1 MKRTRTDDASIE
13 QRVREILNP
22 AFDEWINRKIDSAE
36 LDRRRELAHKQAT
49 AEHSGS
55 PTAVASWATA
65 AAETGAKSAA
75 EATGSKG
82 VGLPKRPSE
91 SSCHLAS
98 NSLSTWQ
105 TDPDSHPVWPPSRT
119 KKTIKNPMAQNFPG
133 MNFLNANEIVE
144 GSILRNDSKAATRN
158 RALAEG
164 CVRANATELIWWEP
178 TAVQAA
184 MVTCGGLCPGLNSI
198 IKGITNCLWY
208 DYGVGRNGGKIWG
221 VTAGYNG
228 LSEPDEHEWV
238 PLEPKKVREI
248 HMKGGSILKAG
259 RGGFD
264 AKKIVET
271 LRAKG
276 INMVRSPEPEPEP

>member
-13 QRVREILNP
+13 QRVREIINP

-98 NSLSTWQ
+98 NSLSTYHRGL
-105 TDPDSHPVWPPSRT
+105 PRVLLPSV
-119 KKTIKNPMAQNFPG
+119 G
-133 MNFLNANEIVE
+133 CLE
-144 GSILRNDSKAATRN
+144 AT
-158 RALAEG
+158 AHL
-164 CVRANATELIWWEP
+164 
-178 TAVQAA
+178 
-184 MVTCGGLCPGLNSI
+184 
-198 IKGITNCLWY
+198 
-208 DYGVGRNGGKIWG
+208 
-221 VTAGYNG
+221 
-228 LSEPDEHEWV
+228 
-238 PLEPKKVREI
+238 
-248 HMKGGSILKAG
+248 
-259 RGGFD
+259 
-264 AKKIVET
+264 
-271 LRAKG
+271 
-276 INMVRSPEPEPEP
+276 SPEGRWRAHPGRSTA

>member
-13 QRVREILNP
+13 QRVREIIDP

-105 TDPDSHPVWPPSRT
+105 TDPDSHPVWPPART
-119 KKTIKNPMAQNFPG
+119 KKTIRNPMAQNFPG

-158 RALAEG
+158 MALAEG

-198 IKGITNCLWY
+198 IKGVTNCLWH
-208 DYGVGRNGGKIWG
+208 DYNVRKIYG
-221 VTAGYNG
+221 ATGGYNG
-228 LSEPDEHEWV
+228 LSAPD
-238 PLEPKKVREI
+238 K
-248 HMKGGSILKAG
+248 
-259 RGGFD
+259 
-264 AKKIVET
+264 
-271 LRAKG
+271 
-276 INMVRSPEPEPEP
+276 